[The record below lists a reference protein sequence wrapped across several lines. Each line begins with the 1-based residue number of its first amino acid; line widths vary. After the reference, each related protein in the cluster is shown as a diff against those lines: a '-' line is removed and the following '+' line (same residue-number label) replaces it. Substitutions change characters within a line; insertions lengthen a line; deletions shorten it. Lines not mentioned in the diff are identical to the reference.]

1 MSSFNLRIACVM
13 VGLPA
18 RGKTYISQKVC
29 RYLTWLGIKT
39 KVFNVGNYRRK
50 LHGASLPHTF
60 FDPHNP
66 IGEQH
71 RKEAAAAA
79 LEDMLGWFD
88 NEQGIVAIYDATNST
103 YQRRKWLHEELT
115 KQDILVL
122 FIESI
127 CQDESLILNNIKD
140 VKLSSPDYVNMD
152 PDAAAV
158 DFRAR
163 IDHYQELYQT
173 ITEEDFTY
181 IKLINVGSQV
191 IINMIQG
198 YLESRIIYYLMNLHI
213 APRKIYFSR
222 HGESMYNV
230 HGKIGGDSE
239 LSPRGKL
246 YGTKLPGLI
255 RENLGDQSL
264 TVWTS
269 TMKRTIQ
276 TGELLPYPKLT
287 WKALDELDAGVCDG
301 MTYEEIEEKFPE
313 DFANRD
319 EDKFNYRYRGGE
331 SYRDVVLRLEPVI
344 MALERHE
351 NILIIGHQAI
361 LRCIYAYFMNYN
373 HEDLPYIKI
382 PLHTVIELTPKAYGC
397 EEKRFKVDIEAVDTH
412 RPKPAKIVHPTPSI
426 NTSVSGNGEKLSLK
440 LPAGAS
446 GEIVKDALSPIL
458 PISPK
463 LHPRGVAIKDGGK
476 PGGLG
481 GTTTTIRKPPP
492 PTNPHAAPSKTEETE
507 MAALDL
513 GDAAVPTLDQKKP

>member
-1 MSSFNLRIACVM
+1 M

-39 KVFNVGNYRRK
+39 KVFNVGNYRRQ
-50 LHGASLPHTF
+50 LHGANLPHTF
-60 FDPHNP
+60 FDPHNA
-66 IGEQH
+66 IGEQQ
-71 RKEAAAAA
+71 RREAAAAA
-79 LEDMLGWFD
+79 LEDMMRWFD
-88 NEQGIVAIYDATNST
+88 EEQGIVAIYDATNST
-103 YQRRKWLHEELT
+103 YQRRKWLHDELT
-115 KQDILVL
+115 SKDILVL

-127 CQDESLILNNIKD
+127 CQDESLILANIKD

-163 IDHYQELYQT
+163 IDHYQDSYQT
-173 ITEEDFTY
+173 VTEQDYTY

-198 YLESRIIYYLMNLHI
+198 YLESRIVYYLMNLHI

-222 HGESMYNV
+222 HGESMFNV
-230 HGKIGGDSE
+230 NGKIGGDSE
-239 LSPRGKL
+239 LSPRGRQ
-246 YGTKLPGLI
+246 YAAQLPGLI
-255 RENLGDQSL
+255 HEHLGDQSL

-276 TGELLPYPKLT
+276 TGELLKYPKLQ

-301 MTYEEIEEKFPE
+301 MTYEEIEEKYPE
-313 DFANRD
+313 DYANRD

-373 HEDLPYIKI
+373 HEDLPYINI

-397 EEKRFKVDIEAVDTH
+397 EEKRFKVDIDAVDTH
-412 RPKPAKIVHPTPSI
+412 RPKPSKTAAAHPSASTSTGHQKKPSFKA
-426 NTSVSGNGEKLSLK
+426 NATGDNLSIK
-440 LPAGAS
+440 LPVGAS
-446 GEIVKDALSPIL
+446 GEIVKDAMSPIL

-463 LHPRGVAIKDGGK
+463 LYPRGVSIKD
-476 PGGLG
+476 
-481 GTTTTIRKPPP
+481 
-492 PTNPHAAPSKTEETE
+492 TNNKSSTLATANNNNAPATDGE

-513 GDAAVPTLDQKKP
+513 GDAAIEHNNH